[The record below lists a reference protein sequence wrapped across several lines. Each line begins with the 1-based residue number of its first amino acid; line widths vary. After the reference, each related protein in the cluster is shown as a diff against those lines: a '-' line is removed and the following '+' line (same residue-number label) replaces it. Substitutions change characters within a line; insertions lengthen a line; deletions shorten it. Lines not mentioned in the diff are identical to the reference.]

1 MDKDNTETEV
11 EQISSIISSLK
22 PAFAGS
28 DIDQET
34 LHKLEQLWIKKLKL
48 LEEEE
53 DLNQQDD
60 DKEEDLTDG
69 LVSAEDHGI

>member
-1 MDKDNTETEV
+1 MDKDNTEV
-11 EQISSIISSLK
+11 AQISSIISSLK

-48 LEEEE
+48 LDEE
-53 DLNQQDD
+53 DLEQQGD
-60 DKEEDLTDG
+60 DKEEDLPYG
-69 LVSAEDHGI
+69 LLSAEDHGI